1 MLCFG
6 FSSCVSGFCD
16 FCAWLYACSPAQ
28 MYPVCVPHVC
38 FWQSILGV
46 HSAATFVCACA
57 CEANGGLLSGQRWIW
72 GSLGPWSVQAFTL
85 TPSMWPR
92 ACVLSGCE
100 WDVVCVCLSTC
111 MFFHFFHVTTFQV
124 VDISLMSFRPI
135 NFLTQKLILVLEK
148 RKYINRFF

>member
-1 MLCFG
+1 MIWRILITQRNCLDIFLQVLCFG

-16 FCAWLYACSPAQ
+16 FCAWLYTCSPAQ

-46 HSAATFVCACA
+46 HSAAAFVCACA

-85 TPSMWPR
+85 TPSMWAR

-111 MFFHFFHVTTFQV
+111 MFFLFFQC
-124 VDISLMSFRPI
+124 
-135 NFLTQKLILVLEK
+135 NKLSSCRHLFNVFEAH
-148 RKYINRFF
+148 